1 MTETTAPRKTPA
13 KATIASWIGTTLE
26 YYDFAVYAT
35 ASALVF
41 NVIFFPPGLPDGV
54 RLMLSLA
61 TLGVGYLVRPL
72 GAFIL
77 GPLGDRFGRKFVM
90 LLTLF
95 GIGACTFLIGCL
107 PTFSDIGIWAPIL
120 LVLIRMI
127 QGLSVSGE
135 QAAAITMTLEHS
147 PDHRRSFT
155 TSFVTSGSAA
165 GGLLSTAIFIP
176 FVALPQEQLLTWG
189 WRIPFWLSAVVVVVA
204 YIIRRTLEEPPA
216 FLEAQATQVNLSP
229 LKQALQFHWSSIL
242 RIAACAM
249 IAGVSYLFATFSVGF
264 ATTGYKLD
272 RPTMLWVPVLAS
284 LLALLYTP
292 LAGWLADKIGRKP
305 VFIIGAAGAG
315 LHGSL
320 PVGDHP
326 GQLAAHL
333 HAGHSVQRP
342 VLLHRQCR
350 LAFVLLRDVPQPGA
364 RLGPGGGHADR
375 LRALGS
381 HRSGGRDGSCGCQ
394 PEGLGRPGP
403 VRRRP
408 DGGRSHGRPHREG
421 DQAVHPRPDR
431 RPEAERPREAD
442 GRRGDGHLARRRHRL
457 RSSKPEGRLSVS
469 KPTRLVERVETRTAG

>member
-1 MTETTAPRKTPA
+1 MTEMTAPRKTPA

-315 LHGSL
+315 LTTAPYLWAITQGNWPLIFTLGILCNGLFYSTANAAWPSFFSEMFPNRVRVSGLAVGTQIGFALSGAIAPVAATALAGPSL
-320 PVGDHP
+320 KDWVGP
-326 GQLAAHL
+326 ALFAA
-333 HAGHSVQRP
+333 
-342 VLLHRQCR
+342 
-350 LAFVLLRDVPQPGA
+350 
-364 RLGPGGGHADR
+364 
-375 LRALGS
+375 ALM
-381 HRSGGRDGSCGCQ
+381 
-394 PEGLGRPGP
+394 
-403 VRRRP
+403 VV
-408 DGGRSHGRPHREG
+408 
-421 DQAVHPRPDR
+421 AVT
-431 RPEAERPREAD
+431 AA
-442 GRRGDGHLARRRHRL
+442 LTA
-457 RSSKPEGRLSVS
+457 K
-469 KPTRLVERVETRTAG
+469 ETRPYTLDQIDDLKQSDREKQTVAAATVTSPAGVTG